1 MFGLYKGLLPPLAGF
16 AAMNAVT
23 FGVQGNVY
31 RKLVPCTKNLFLSGV
46 IAGLVQSSLVCPIE
60 LVKTR
65 MQLQG
70 QGETYKH
77 LIRNKN
83 EMLKYS
89 NSVDCIRKIYRTGGI
104 RACYCGMIPTLAREG
119 PSVGLY
125 IALYHELCKFFSKNP
140 KDLHQLGV
148 GYLLLAG
155 GLAGSCSWIVTYPID
170 VVKSRM
176 QADITGQYK
185 GIQDCF
191 QKTLHSEGFH
201 GYFRGIITT
210 IVRAFPVNA
219 ATLATVTLILR
230 GGRKEMDHP
239 FPIER

>member
-1 MFGLYKGLLPPLAGF
+1 
-16 AAMNAVT
+16 MNAIT

-46 IAGLVQSSLVCPIE
+46 IAGLAQSSIVCPIE

-70 QGETYKH
+70 QGEVYKH
-77 LIRNKN
+77 VIRNKN
-83 EMLKYS
+83 KMRKYS
-89 NSVDCIRKIYRTGGI
+89 SSIDCIRNIYRTGGI

-125 IALYHELCKFFSKNP
+125 IALYHELCSFFTKNP
-140 KDLHQLGV
+140 EDLHKLGI

-155 GLAGSCSWIVTYPID
+155 GIAGSSSWIVTYPID

-176 QADITGQYK
+176 QADITGKYK
-185 GIQDCF
+185 GILDCF
-191 QKTLHSEGFH
+191 QKTFHSEGFQ
-201 GYFRGIITT
+201 GYFRGMVTT

-230 GGRKEMDHP
+230 GGREDIDHAIS
-239 FPIER
+239 IER

>member
-1 MFGLYKGLLPPLAGF
+1 
-16 AAMNAVT
+16 MNAVT

-46 IAGLVQSSLVCPIE
+46 IAGLAQSSIVCPIE

-70 QGETYKH
+70 QGEVYKH
-77 LIRNKN
+77 VIRNKN
-83 EMLKYS
+83 KMLKYS
-89 NSVDCIRKIYRTGGI
+89 SSIDCIRNIYRIGGI
-104 RACYCGMIPTLAREG
+104 RACYRGMVPTLAREG

-125 IALYHELCKFFSKNP
+125 IALYHELCAVFSKNP
-140 KDLHQLGV
+140 EDLHKLGV

-155 GLAGSCSWIVTYPID
+155 GIAGSSSWIVTYPID

-185 GIQDCF
+185 GILDCF
-191 QKTLHSEGFH
+191 QKTLHSEGLQ
-201 GYFRGIITT
+201 GYFRGMVTT

-230 GGRKEMDHP
+230 GGREEVDRAIS
-239 FPIER
+239 IER